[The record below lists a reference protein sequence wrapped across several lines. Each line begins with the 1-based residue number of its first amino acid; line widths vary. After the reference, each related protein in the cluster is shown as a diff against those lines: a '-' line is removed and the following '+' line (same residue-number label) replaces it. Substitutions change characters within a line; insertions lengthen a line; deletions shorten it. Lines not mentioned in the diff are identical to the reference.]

1 MKIIHFATKNQG
13 KFISVSNDLAKY
25 KIKVIQVPLNL
36 PEPRSDDLQ
45 LIAKEKARL
54 AYEKIKKPC
63 IALDAGFYIHSLK
76 GFPKAFVNLVLETIG
91 IEGILKLVGGMPK
104 ECEFRHCL
112 AYYDGNS
119 EPVCFESRVEGTL
132 AENIRGEKKDYH
144 LSKLSQIFI
153 PRGAKKTLAEMSAAE
168 YQAWR
173 EKRRANSHA
182 TRFAEWIAGR

>member
-13 KFISVSNDLAKY
+13 KFISVSTDLAKY
-25 KIKVIQVPLNL
+25 NIEVIQIALDL

-91 IEGILKLVGGMPK
+91 IEGILKLVNGISR

-119 EPVCFESRVEGTL
+119 EPVCFESRVSGTL
-132 AENIRGEKKDYH
+132 TESIRGEKKDYH
-144 LSKLSQIFI
+144 WSKLSQIFI
-153 PRGAKKTLAEMSAAE
+153 PEGSHKTLAEMSAEE